1 MTVLTDTQVITASG
15 GLVELG
21 YLQIT
26 SAVSVTATSV
36 NTPTTVIS
44 PITVVCDGSPI
55 LVEFFAPYVACGSSS
70 SSYLLLNLTQD
81 GTAVGRVATNFGATA
96 GNVAHPVH
104 IQRRITPSAG
114 THTFGVVG
122 WYTVSAGSVGAGDAS
137 TADANVPAF
146 LRVSKIVQATQWP
159 AVTRGTIICTS
170 STRPASPF
178 VGQKIY
184 EADTS
189 RYWTYSTWSQ
199 WVPDDMVFATEAAR
213 DTAIPS
219 ANATEGMRAYITGS
233 TVAAATGEF
242 TAVPTGIQ
250 TIYNGSSW
258 VSITPVGSRTSNT
271 GTTTSTSYTATLS
284 GSPGTN
290 PSVTLTTGT
299 TALVSIAT
307 HMNNS
312 AGNQSCMSFAVSGA
326 TTVAASDAWD
336 VEATTSAAYS
346 TVCRTFIFTALT
358 AGTNTF
364 TLQYRAGANTNQV
377 AHRCITVQGIA

>member
-1 MTVLTDTQVITASG
+1 MRVDSGASSNITISLLKDGAEFSRGWGFINPGGNSVPVKLTFRD
-15 GLVELG
+15 
-21 YLQIT
+21 
-26 SAVSVTATSV
+26 
-36 NTPTTVIS
+36 
-44 PITVVCDGSPI
+44 
-55 LVEFFAPYVACGSSS
+55 
-70 SSYLLLNLTQD
+70 
-81 GTAVGRVATNFGATA
+81 
-96 GNVAHPVH
+96 
-104 IQRRITPSAG
+104 TPSAG
-114 THTFGVVG
+114 SHTYEVRAYYAGTNSGLVA
-122 WYTVSAGSVGAGDAS
+122 AGSGTNQNA
-137 TADANVPAF
+137 PAF